1 MNCYKNG
8 EENYMENIVFYDFP
22 VGEVQ
27 RKFTDSIG
35 QVCGGHWTSYGHKKV
50 ENNKIYKQFI
60 GIAHTFKIFFSRK
73 KFYRIVFGQQLYGLY
88 FLCFCRLFHVK
99 K

>member
-1 MNCYKNG
+1 
-8 EENYMENIVFYDFP
+8 MENIVFYDFP
-22 VGEVQ
+22 VGEEQ
-27 RKFTDSIG
+27 CRFTKSIA
-35 QVCGGHWTSYGHKKV
+35 QICGGHWTSYGHKKI

-60 GIAHTFKIFFSRK
+60 VVANTFKVFFSRK